1 MKKKNTVPYL
11 LAILFTLVALFSAM
25 SGDAQTIKQDDKGNY
40 YAVKDTRT
48 DSVKVIETGKFFT
61 DLNGIKY
68 PIYESKNG
76 KFYIMRISR
85 NTNKPY
91 RQYLKL
97 D

>member
-1 MKKKNTVPYL
+1 MKNKNTVPCL

-48 DSVKVIETGKFFT
+48 DSVKVIETGKT
-61 DLNGIKY
+61 YRSVNGEIFKVY
-68 PIYESKNG
+68 QSAKG
-76 KFYIMRISR
+76 KLFI
-85 NTNKPY
+85 Y
-91 RQYLKL
+91 RQSKSGNIYKYYLKL